1 MELMTAVGVGV
12 LVRPGAEDA
21 QLFLPSPPMG
31 DGGSCEPVV
40 ERGIVVN
47 FPLGCVTERFA
58 TRETEERTG
67 RSWRWRSRGE
77 VSWEKESTALA
88 CLSEALSAELHVY
101 SDQNIFKLS
110 GSPFQME
117 HYLHLLA

>member
-58 TRETEERTG
+58 TREIEERTG
-67 RSWRWRSRGE
+67 RRGGL
-77 VSWEKESTALA
+77 LA
-88 CLSEALSAELHVY
+88 R
-101 SDQNIFKLS
+101 
-110 GSPFQME
+110 
-117 HYLHLLA
+117 HLLLKSPAEGQ